1 MCIHTEISLVRK
13 ASLRKIEMKV
23 ETMRERTLYLDHLK
37 PQCPYEQ
44 NGQIIFREIFSNKNN
59 IFTYHFTSLQINAI
73 IFLRI
78 VTQVSARN
86 I

>member
-1 MCIHTEISLVRK
+1 MHTEIYLVRK
-13 ASLRKIEMKV
+13 ASLRKIEMKF
-23 ETMRERTLYLDHLK
+23 ETIRERNLYLDHLK

-59 IFTYHFTSLQINAI
+59 IFTYHFTSFQINAI
-73 IFLRI
+73 NFLRV
-78 VTQVSARN
+78 VTQVSEKN